1 MKQLKKTLLTLVAL
15 LAVTTG
21 AWAEEK
27 MVTINS
33 STLSSGAVTA
43 TGFRTILEN
52 IYVGPDPATITT
64 SEGVITKLVIKKGSV
79 YANNFT
85 EDNVG
90 VTPGTITYGSDEI
103 TVTDINAESVTLSRK
118 GSKNWSP
125 SSVDVYYAAPS
136 SGPEVAWDK
145 AKNSGSFTMP
155 GGNVTLEP
163 EYYPQAALAAAPTAI
178 NDVPATTDGAI
189 VEAGT
194 VKNIGETTTAQ
205 GTVMY
210 YVSPTA
216 LDDAALQ
223 ALAADQWTADV
234 PTAADLAQGQAYVY
248 YYVRGNDGDTDD
260 EIFSDGDILAANALT
275 VTIAAAPLWNAEF
288 DLTNAPEEDKA
299 GKWSTDIPEGGVVK
313 GTEVK
318 VTYTGTK
325 KVIGVK
331 AEKKAAGVKVTA
343 ITLNKTA
350 TTIKVGA
357 TETLSVTAVAPDNA
371 TDKTYTWKTSDESKA
386 TVDQDGKV
394 TAVAA
399 GTVTIYAEANDGSG
413 VKGNCTVTVTPATIT
428 VTWNNN
434 DITGTYGNSF
444 TKDGVTIT
452 AGLIDFEEKN
462 FMDGGTFTTT
472 LGNFTKIEVTAGDVE
487 YLSGT
492 GWSGSDTKKT
502 WTGNASS
509 VSFNGE
515 IMGMDM
521 GNTKFVF
528 TIEPT
533 N

>member
-1 MKQLKKTLLTLVAL
+1 MKNSIKRAQSQARLSFAERENFRPKVRQLKKALLTLVAL
-15 LAVTTG
+15 LALTAQ

-43 TGFRTILEN
+43 TGFKTLFEN
-52 IYVGPDPATITT
+52 IYVGRDPATITT
-64 SEGVITKLVIKKGSV
+64 SEGVITKLVIKKGTL

-125 SSVDVYYAAPS
+125 SSVDVYYAAPAAS

-163 EYYPQAALAAAPTAI
+163 EYYPQAALTAAPTAI

-194 VKNIGETTTAQ
+194 VATIGETTTAQ

-210 YVSPTA
+210 HVSPSP

-275 VTIAAAPLWNAEF
+275 VTIAAEPTYAVTFAE
-288 DLTNAPEEDKA
+288 
-299 GKWSTDIPEGGVVK
+299 
-313 GTEVK
+313 GTEESDKWTASPAADVK
-318 VTYTGTK
+318 KGQTVTVTYTGTK

-331 AEKKAAGVKVTA
+331 AEKKAAAAATISFTVMRATAGGNNSVTYTVDAGTTWQQFIESGNAPASLSIGTSGIYSGKVCHDMNNSLQDCGGTLIANVADKKRVKISDA
-343 ITLNKTA
+343 I
-350 TTIKVGA
+350 IDGA
-357 TETLSVTAVAPDNA
+357 T
-371 TDKTYTWKTSDESKA
+371 YGCSD
-386 TVDQDGKV
+386 
-394 TAVAA
+394 
-399 GTVTIYAEANDGSG
+399 Y
-413 VKGNCTVTVTPATIT
+413 
-428 VTWNNN
+428 
-434 DITGTYGNSF
+434 
-444 TKDGVTIT
+444 
-452 AGLIDFEEKN
+452 
-462 FMDGGTFTTT
+462 
-472 LGNFTKIEVTAGDVE
+472 LGYEDH
-487 YLSGT
+487 
-492 GWSGSDTKKT
+492 D
-502 WTGNASS
+502 
-509 VSFNGE
+509 
-515 IMGMDM
+515 
-521 GNTKFVF
+521 
-528 TIEPT
+528 
-533 N
+533 